1 MSEDAILRAAL
12 AERAAVPRLLALLP
26 ADAVAG
32 LEPARLR
39 PLAVDHV
46 GRGGRARRGD
56 VAWAVGAP
64 NSADPDAEALLA
76 VECQSSPHPRMALR
90 MMVYAGL
97 LWQSLADSN
106 PRWHGRL
113 PLALLVVVYT
123 GPGRWRPKTLR
134 GLLLEAPP
142 GLYARSP
149 DCGFEMLDAA
159 TLTADDGRANWLAA
173 LLRLLC
179 CRDAARLPDLSR
191 TLFDGL
197 RRDGLDHLALRLAD
211 LTMRMLLA
219 RFGRESA
226 AGPGGYLDQA
236 LRYMEEPTMLE
247 QAITEWRNAAL
258 AEGKSL
264 GRSEGRSEGIRE
276 GRAEGML
283 AGRVA
288 GEREGRVAGEREG
301 RVEGERAMLQR
312 VAARRFGTAA
322 GDALAALLGEV
333 ADMRRLDAI
342 GDLVADCASAD
353 ELLRRSG
360 GVLNGGQPAR

>member
-32 LEPARLR
+32 LDPTRAR
-39 PLAVDHV
+39 PLAVDHI
-46 GRGGRARRGD
+46 GRSGRARRGD
-56 VAWAVGAP
+56 IAWAVGAP
-64 NSADPDAEALLA
+64 TTREPNAEALLA

-97 LWQSLADSN
+97 LWQALAASR
-106 PRWHGRL
+106 PKRRGRL

-123 GPGRWRPKTLR
+123 GARRWRPKTLR
-134 GLLLEAPP
+134 GLLRETPP
-142 GLYARSP
+142 GLSARSP
-149 DCGFEMLDAA
+149 ECGFEMLDAA

-173 LLRLLC
+173 LLRLLR
-179 CRDAARLPDLSR
+179 CRDAEELPELSR

-197 RRDGLDHLALRLAD
+197 RRDGLDDLAQRLAD
-211 LTMRMLLA
+211 LVMRLLLV
-219 RFGRESA
+219 RFGRKPA
-226 AGPGGYLDQA
+226 AGAGGYLDQA

-288 GEREGRVAGEREG
+288 GEREGRV
-301 RVEGERAMLQR
+301 EGERAMLQR

-333 ADMRRLDAI
+333 ADVRRLDAI

>member
-39 PLAVDHV
+39 PLAADHV

-56 VAWAVGAP
+56 IAWAVGAP
-64 NSADPDAEALLA
+64 TTREPDAEALLA

-97 LWQSLADSN
+97 LWQALAASR
-106 PRWHGRL
+106 PRRRGRL
-113 PLALLVVVYT
+113 PLALLVVIYT
-123 GPGRWRPKTLR
+123 GARRWRPKTLR
-134 GLLLEAPP
+134 GLLRETPP
-142 GLYARSP
+142 GLRARSP
-149 DCGFEMLDAA
+149 ECGFEMLDAA

-173 LLRLLC
+173 LLRLLR
-179 CRDAARLPDLSR
+179 CRDAEELPELSR
-191 TLFDGL
+191 MLFAGL
-197 RRDGLDHLALRLAD
+197 RRDGLHELAQQLAD
-211 LTMRMLLA
+211 LAMRMLLR
-219 RFGRESA
+219 RFGRTPA
-226 AGPGGYLDQA
+226 AGADSLDQA

-247 QAITEWRNAAL
+247 RAITEWRRAAL

-264 GRSEGRSEGIRE
+264 GR
-276 GRAEGML
+276 
-283 AGRVA
+283 
-288 GEREGRVAGEREG
+288 REGRVEGMVEGKREG

-312 VAARRFGTAA
+312 VAARRFGPAT
-322 GDALAALLGEV
+322 GDALAALLGEATDV
-333 ADMRRLDAI
+333 RRLDAI

-360 GVLNGGQPAR
+360 GVLNGGRPNA

>member
-32 LEPARLR
+32 LDPARLR
-39 PLAVDHV
+39 PLAADHI

-56 VAWAVGAP
+56 IAWAVGAP
-64 NSADPDAEALLA
+64 TSAEPEAEALLA

-97 LWQSLADSN
+97 LWQTLADSR
-106 PRWHGRL
+106 PGWRGRL

-123 GPGRWRPKTLR
+123 GPGRWHPKTLR
-134 GLLLEAPP
+134 DLLREAPP

-149 DCGFEMLDAA
+149 ECGFEMLDAA
-159 TLTADDGRANWLAA
+159 TLTADDGRTNWLAA

-197 RRDGLDHLALRLAD
+197 RRDGLHHLAQRLAE
-211 LTMRMLLA
+211 LVMRMLLG
-219 RFGRESA
+219 RFGKQPEERA
-226 AGPGGYLDQA
+226 AGYLDQA

-247 QAITEWRNAAL
+247 QAITEWRNSAL

-264 GRSEGRSEGIRE
+264 GRREGRAEGERE
-276 GRAEGML
+276 GRAEGM
-283 AGRVA
+283 
-288 GEREGRVAGEREG
+288 REGRAEGMRDG
-301 RVEGERAMLQR
+301 RVEGEQAMLCR
-312 VAARRFGTAA
+312 VAGRRFGAAA

-333 ADMRRLDAI
+333 VDVRRLDAI

-360 GVLNGGQPAR
+360 GVLNGGQPGP

>member
-39 PLAVDHV
+39 PLAADHV

-56 VAWAVGAP
+56 IAWAVGAP
-64 NSADPDAEALLA
+64 TTREPDAEALLA

-97 LWQSLADSN
+97 LWQALAASR
-106 PRWHGRL
+106 PKRRGRL
-113 PLALLVVVYT
+113 PLALLVVIYT
-123 GPGRWRPKTLR
+123 GARRWRPKTLR
-134 GLLLEAPP
+134 GLLRETPP

-149 DCGFEMLDAA
+149 NCGFEMLDAA
-159 TLTADDGRANWLAA
+159 TLTADDGRDNWLAA
-173 LLRLLC
+173 LLRLL
-179 CRDAARLPDLSR
+179 
-191 TLFDGL
+191 
-197 RRDGLDHLALRLAD
+197 
-211 LTMRMLLA
+211 
-219 RFGRESA
+219 RFGRAPA
-226 AGPGGYLDQA
+226 AGAGSLDQA

-247 QAITEWRNAAL
+247 RAITEWRRAAL

-264 GRSEGRSEGIRE
+264 GR
-276 GRAEGML
+276 
-283 AGRVA
+283 
-288 GEREGRVAGEREG
+288 REGRVEGMVEGKREG

-312 VAARRFGTAA
+312 VAARRFGPAT
-322 GDALAALLGEV
+322 GDALAALLGEATDV
-333 ADMRRLDAI
+333 RRLDAI

-360 GVLNGGQPAR
+360 GVLNGGRPSP